1 MDNYVQ
7 TLVALFAGAVYPDWY
22 NIIPAPDLIAFV
34 FYWSTRLAEAVSA
47 A

>member
-22 NIIPAPDLIAFV
+22 NIIPAPDLI
-34 FYWSTRLAEAVSA
+34 YWSTRLAEAVSA